1 MEPVSTSKIVKYIPY
16 LLGIIAVV
24 LLAIFFVTKVIN
36 EKDLKYEIEKADLCR
51 KIDNLDISLKLKDRR
66 IDSLQFLIS
75 QKDKVIVNKINNL
88 TVIRPKYDKKL
99 NNILSSSDALSKF
112 LTDKYK

>member
-1 MEPVSTSKIVKYIPY
+1 MIPVSTSKIVKYIPY
-16 LLGIIAVV
+16 LLGIIAVI
-24 LLAIFFVTKVIN
+24 LLTIFFVTKIIN
-36 EKDLKYEIEKADLCR
+36 EKTIRYEAEKENLYR

-66 IDSLQFLIS
+66 IDSLQFLID

-99 NNILSSSDALSKF
+99 NNILSSSDAFSKF